1 METRGRK
8 RDQGSG
14 GADGRRRKHPRSD
27 PEAARAPQLPP
38 SNSTTTRNK
47 TSTRTANTPVNTP
60 RASRR
65 ASASPPSA
73 TSGAD
78 SAAAHAVS
86 ARRARAPAASPST
99 RNLTPNKR
107 HPSHRAGHSQSQ
119 ASASA
124 ASPPVV
130 GGRPKG
136 AKSKETEGGPSAA
149 DPEAMDRRHRGR
161 NRDEDD
167 DDDESESL
175 SRQLAA
181 ATRGGMTS
189 SALQGLLRKLG
200 AGLDDLVPNASM
212 AHSRL
217 KHILQGLRA
226 EGEEGRQIEA
236 LTNLCELLSIATE
249 ESLAT
254 FSVDSFV
261 PALVGL
267 LNAEHNPDLMLL
279 AARALTHLADVL
291 PPSCAAIVHY
301 QAVPC
306 FCARLL
312 TIEYIDL
319 AEQSLQALEKLSH
332 EHPGACLRAGGLA
345 AVLSY
350 LDFFATG
357 VQRVALATAANMCR
371 QLPADAEEMVVD
383 CVPILTNLLTYQD
396 TKLVEQAC
404 VCLSRISE
412 SFASSP
418 ARITMLCSH
427 GLMEQVARLVAEEGV
442 GPVTG
447 ATWAGLVGL
456 LATCAAGSADVS
468 RSLLRLRVTLTMRNV
483 LVGSGLLSPAPASPA
498 SPLLSSSHNLLPILN
513 LLHHLLPP
521 VPEKEAA
528 SKAAGEA
535 GTSTVRASTRRSSS
549 RGREEQGADDMK
561 VESPPGREPG
571 WWVVEEPT
579 LLVAYGEDVLALL
592 LQVYAV
598 STSGAVRHK
607 CLSTIHRFLH
617 YSPPAQ
623 LEALLGNM
631 AISSFLAGLIS
642 GKDSTAALMGV
653 TLAELLM
660 TKLPAVFARFFLK
673 EGVVHAMDQLAATP
687 PPAEGWSSL
696 SAQSTPTPSP
706 TAASTPAGR
715 RSHAQRS
722 QRGQGGDV
730 TPQGTPN
737 QGAPPSSPHT
747 PRPSSVR
754 AEAVTRAQSF
764 KRAFGSELEQHGG
777 VTEGLAKLQ
786 SLAGA
791 LAEHKAQPARQKES
805 LRALLAALADAD
817 GVSTFEFVGSGAAA
831 ALVRW
836 LTAEPEG
843 GKEEEPHAAT
853 VTRLATLW
861 DALQE
866 TGASG
871 ALVRKLQEA
880 VSAMESV
887 PVQLSQGSRGGGASL
902 SSQLAVLTQPFKLRL
917 CRDSHDRS
925 LRDYSSNVVLIEP
938 LATLSAVED
947 FLWPRVRRPTTT
959 TTTTPKANSN
969 PYTAGR
975 RSSKD
980 KSSSGRGKS
989 PAKDAQE
996 SPSPMTR
1003 SKAATTNSTEKK
1015 SAAENKTAAGSS
1027 GKGKAKLEAEGS
1039 APRASRQAARSSR
1052 EASGPL
1058 KTRKASRTDRDA
1070 TSPRGARSLPS
1081 ELELPPSHP
1090 MEECEE
1096 DDTDDDEH
1104 DFALEGME
1112 GLDDDEEMEEEE
1124 EEEEED
1130 GASGNSESVQEV
1142 LLGDGGDT
1150 PTGVAGKTGST
1161 PAPPRFADPPQASS
1175 SQSGGGGGIAAA
1187 MAAAAAENLKCASSS
1202 NRGGKQ
1208 SSAAAAAAA
1217 AASATPRL
1225 QFSLHDRALP
1235 AGMSIF
1241 QAIQLTSSPDMGEE
1255 EQEHDGGE
1263 HEPEGGRRMW
1273 EQVHPVFYNRYNA
1286 ESSTPGKPKAA
1297 LEATSHVTSQE
1308 DLLKQMDAAKEARA
1322 LPSWAAPVASLV
1334 HAAAPLPLPVGD
1346 NLQDTLVLLRVMEEM
1361 NRVGPRLKAVTQP
1374 GEGIDTTPRVAVA
1387 REEFVN
1393 SKLSSKLSRQLLDVL
1408 TLCGGEMP
1416 LWCRQ
1421 LTLACPFLFPF
1432 DVRRQY
1438 FFCTAFGLSRALQRL
1453 QSQQGTS
1460 EPRDRETR
1468 ELRLGRLQRQKV
1480 RVSRNRILDSAAKVM
1495 ELYCSHKA
1503 VLEVEYFGEVG
1514 TGLGPTLEFY
1524 TLVSLELQKEPL
1536 GLWRHLADP
1545 TQSNT
1550 DLVNAPHGL
1559 FPAPL
1564 PPSDTSE
1571 ATMRRIERFRL
1582 LGRVMAKALQ
1592 DGRLLDMNISA
1603 PLYKMFLGRTL
1614 GLYDI
1619 RALDPT
1625 LGSTLE
1631 ELEAICRKKVTVQG
1645 KAASLADLKFRGC
1658 SIEDMS
1664 LDFTLPGHP
1673 TYKLSDKGAEQ
1684 SVMLSNLEEY
1694 VAAVVDATVG
1704 SGIQRQVD
1712 AIKAG
1717 FQQVLSLGALRLFN
1731 EMELEALLCGCGEKW
1746 EIESLKENIKFDHG
1760 YTASSLPLQHMLQIM
1775 CELGPDDQR
1784 AFLRFVT
1791 GSPRLPPG
1799 GLSALSPKLTIV
1811 RKHPSAPQGS
1821 SSPAM
1826 SSSPVQSDALLA
1838 GTVAADNDLP
1848 SVMTCANY
1856 LKLPPYSCKA
1866 VMKERVL
1873 YAIHE
1878 GSASFD
1884 LS

>member
-1124 EEEEED
+1124 EEEEVEPPD
-1130 GASGNSESVQEV
+1130 HLARVKWNREEESVKPWPISGLGTQLAGGPCPFYPLSDFQLSSSLLAQIFSSDKPVPPLPFPPFLLLSSNHYSLGWGARGARRLKNVVVVLDWVPDTSKLHVLPPAKHLSPEELSVLAEAAAVVGGDSDALMEAAGASPPFPLDLDAGPGAVDMAV
-1142 LLGDGGDT
+1142 LARIFTERPFQPIQGGRYTVVLSLAEAEAIRAMLHCQLLRGRGDT
-1150 PTGVAGKTGST
+1150 LLEGARCHLRLLSMLGPDSEPTTVLDSAGDPCA
-1161 PAPPRFADPPQASS
+1161 PAPPYMQGMGEAVLRMYDTQVCVD
-1175 SQSGGGGGIAAA
+1175 
-1187 MAAAAAENLKCASSS
+1187 E
-1202 NRGGKQ
+1202 
-1208 SSAAAAAAA
+1208 
-1217 AASATPRL
+1217 ASAECVLGAVERAPPMNRQAWVEGVAACRRRSPLALTWNKTPLR
-1225 QFSLHDRALP
+1225 RAL
-1235 AGMSIF
+1235 M
-1241 QAIQLTSSPDMGEE
+1241 TK
-1255 EQEHDGGE
+1255 
-1263 HEPEGGRRMW
+1263 
-1273 EQVHPVFYNRYNA
+1273 NRL
-1286 ESSTPGKPKAA
+1286 A
-1297 LEATSHVTSQE
+1297 LLSV
-1308 DLLKQMDAAKEARA
+1308 RA
-1322 LPSWAAPVASLV
+1322 
-1334 HAAAPLPLPVGD
+1334 
-1346 NLQDTLVLLRVMEEM
+1346 
-1361 NRVGPRLKAVTQP
+1361 AVT
-1374 GEGIDTTPRVAVA
+1374 GV
-1387 REEFVN
+1387 
-1393 SKLSSKLSRQLLDVL
+1393 K
-1408 TLCGGEMP
+1408 
-1416 LWCRQ
+1416 
-1421 LTLACPFLFPF
+1421 
-1432 DVRRQY
+1432 
-1438 FFCTAFGLSRALQRL
+1438 
-1453 QSQQGTS
+1453 
-1460 EPRDRETR
+1460 
-1468 ELRLGRLQRQKV
+1468 
-1480 RVSRNRILDSAAKVM
+1480 
-1495 ELYCSHKA
+1495 
-1503 VLEVEYFGEVG
+1503 
-1514 TGLGPTLEFY
+1514 
-1524 TLVSLELQKEPL
+1524 
-1536 GLWRHLADP
+1536 RHLAARGLGAADAFRSLDCSSRGVLTVDEMTHGWRRLGLQFTP
-1545 TQSNT
+1545 AQSAELVDYMREPGAELDAGVTLRRWREIFGGQSESATSLDIAEVALSQGQLLASSAQADWQLTHPAEPLVSSAVGVEPRSAASGPVQVSSKVGSVPVGTSSSGGVLVEVPETILRGFKVKLVALGSLEAVWTSRGTKSRDQAAVWAGGLETSILSKNAARVCLGHFPGTSFKPPKPVHSLSLTDQKAFAMDTTQSWELFG
-1550 DLVNAPHGL
+1550 LVCY
-1559 FPAPL
+1559 F
-1564 PPSDTSE
+1564 E
-1571 ATMRRIERFRL
+1571 
-1582 LGRVMAKALQ
+1582 
-1592 DGRLLDMNISA
+1592 
-1603 PLYKMFLGRTL
+1603 
-1614 GLYDI
+1614 
-1619 RALDPT
+1619 
-1625 LGSTLE
+1625 
-1631 ELEAICRKKVTVQG
+1631 
-1645 KAASLADLKFRGC
+1645 SLA
-1658 SIEDMS
+1658 S
-1664 LDFTLPGHP
+1664 PG
-1673 TYKLSDKGAEQ
+1673 
-1684 SVMLSNLEEY
+1684 
-1694 VAAVVDATVG
+1694 
-1704 SGIQRQVD
+1704 
-1712 AIKAG
+1712 
-1717 FQQVLSLGALRLFN
+1717 F
-1731 EMELEALLCGCGEKW
+1731 
-1746 EIESLKENIKFDHG
+1746 
-1760 YTASSLPLQHMLQIM
+1760 
-1775 CELGPDDQR
+1775 
-1784 AFLRFVT
+1784 
-1791 GSPRLPPG
+1791 
-1799 GLSALSPKLTIV
+1799 
-1811 RKHPSAPQGS
+1811 
-1821 SSPAM
+1821 
-1826 SSSPVQSDALLA
+1826 
-1838 GTVAADNDLP
+1838 
-1848 SVMTCANY
+1848 
-1856 LKLPPYSCKA
+1856 
-1866 VMKERVL
+1866 
-1873 YAIHE
+1873 
-1878 GSASFD
+1878 
-1884 LS
+1884 